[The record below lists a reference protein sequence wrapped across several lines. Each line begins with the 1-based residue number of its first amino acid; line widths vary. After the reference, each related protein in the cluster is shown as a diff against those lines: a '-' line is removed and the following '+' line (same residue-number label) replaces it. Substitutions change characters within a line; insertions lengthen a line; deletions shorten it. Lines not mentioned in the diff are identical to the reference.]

1 MHNSTC
7 RDWLRRKVYSLHL
20 FVKRWCNYFFRQF
33 ITLENEEAV
42 LVLQEHHMLCYA
54 LKTRDVV
61 FTVGA
66 FLHREQ
72 VIIVRKNAGK
82 NIGKQ
87 QNKG

>member
-1 MHNSTC
+1 M
-7 RDWLRRKVYSLHL
+7 
-20 FVKRWCNYFFRQF
+20 
-33 ITLENEEAV
+33 ENEEAV

-54 LKTRDVV
+54 LKTRDAV
-61 FTVGA
+61 FAAKA

-72 VIIVRKNAGK
+72 VITFRKNAGK